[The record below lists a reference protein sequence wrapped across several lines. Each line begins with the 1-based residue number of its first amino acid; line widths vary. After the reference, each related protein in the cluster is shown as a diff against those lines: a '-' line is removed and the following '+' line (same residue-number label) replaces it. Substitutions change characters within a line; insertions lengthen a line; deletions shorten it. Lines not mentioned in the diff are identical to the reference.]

1 MIPKKIP
8 HKAGLAV
15 RALIVLA
22 TGLMLLSACSG
33 SADSSADI
41 QDAKPE
47 QPPKANVPIGYKEQ
61 LTPVAFAEKAQRKV
75 GDTTWKF
82 ILPEG
87 SKANEIA
94 SDAWVLPGSAV
105 FGMNDGDLFV
115 APAGDRKHTNL
126 YTKKDIPGSGQ
137 GEGGDAGEDD
147 FGGNLDA
154 FPVAGY
160 AGVLHSLDGAGYV
173 VLLEDFGYAAPVLK
187 KHKDGFEVDKAGKLR
202 VVFFADGGYNKMA
215 QIIRGWMKEKG
226 YFRSLEDKPYGAK
239 LNGAVALRPV
249 QHGAISKS
257 VWEQIVPIIPKAI
270 MVWRSGE
277 GEAAADLDHFSVE
290 MQKEL
295 DGKGDYTFLP
305 WAGMALAVD
314 SEERMTDL
322 KRYSFD
328 KMPQSELAK
337 WTCIVDGK
345 AYRPDKGR
353 GILYHPAGL
362 KERME
367 YWLYTKMPKHPYTY
381 RTDGANIDTL
391 PYWFKPGRFTP
402 CENPDKPAGYTEMVH
417 GYEEMMKTVYDK
429 GGIITHEGLAFF
441 LEKYTFGG
449 YGRPLV
455 SVGANS
461 GFYLKVPG
469 RKTPPSLVLN
479 NIANRVPINELVYH
493 DQIAMRLHDAESLN
507 MRYGND
513 PDTEAVR
520 RYKFL
525 FNALFGLTPNVQL
538 GGEKA
543 DKWVTEDLPWLR
555 EEMPRATETYKLT
568 YGQALT
574 EHRFLTQDHLVQQAK
589 FGNGVTITANFDS
602 QERQAAGM
610 TVAPLDYIVSQ

>member
-1 MIPKKIP
+1 MIPRKIA
-8 HKAGLAV
+8 HGMGLA
-15 RALIVLA
+15 LLLA
-22 TGLMLLSACSG
+22 GLMLLSACSG
-33 SADSSADI
+33 SSDSADSVK
-41 QDAKPE
+41 DAKPDP
-47 QPPKANVPIGYKEQ
+47 PPKVSAPVGYKEQ
-61 LTPVAFAEKAQRKV
+61 PIPVVFTEKTQRKV
-75 GDTTWKF
+75 GDATWKF

-87 SKANEIA
+87 SKADEIA
-94 SDAWVLPGSAV
+94 TDTWILPGNAV
-105 FGMNDGDLFV
+105 FGMNDDDLFV
-115 APAGDRKHTNL
+115 APAGDRNHTNL
-126 YTKKDIPGSGQ
+126 YKKSEIPGS
-137 GEGGDAGEDD
+137 DAEEDGEDD

-160 AGVLHSLDGAGYV
+160 TGVLQSLDGAGYV
-173 VLLEDFGYAAPVLK
+173 VLLEEFGYLAPVLQ
-187 KHKDGFEVDKAGKLR
+187 KHADGFEVDEAGKLR

-215 QIIRGWMKEKG
+215 QIIRSWMKEKG
-226 YFRSLEDKPYGAK
+226 DYRNLMDKPYGEK

-249 QHGAISKS
+249 QHGAISKQ

-270 MVWRSGE
+270 LVWRSGD
-277 GEAAADLDHFSVE
+277 GEAAAELDRFSVE

-295 DGKGDYTFLP
+295 DSKGDYTFLP
-305 WAGMALAVD
+305 WAGMALPVD
-314 SEERMTDL
+314 AEERMTDL

-337 WTCIVDGK
+337 WPCIVDGK

-353 GILYHPAGL
+353 GILYHPGGL

-367 YWLYTKMPKHPYTY
+367 YWLYTKMPQHPYTY

-402 CENPDKPAGYTEMVH
+402 CENPDKPAGFTEMVH

-441 LEKYTFGG
+441 LEKYTFSG

-455 SVGANS
+455 SIGANS

-479 NIANRVPINELVYH
+479 NIANHVPINELVYH

-513 PDTEAVR
+513 RDTEAIR

-555 EEMPRATETYKLT
+555 EEMPRATNTYRLT
-568 YGQALT
+568 YGQAIE
-574 EHRFLTQDHLVQQAK
+574 EHRFLTEDHLVQQTK
-589 FGNGVTITANFDS
+589 FGNGVMVTANFDN

-610 TVAPLDYIVSQ
+610 TVAPLDYMVSQ